1 MREQKDHGT
10 VTRRGSSESRVH
22 SLQSRRLH
30 EERCKDQL
38 LFLENKAR
46 VSRDTEVEASRMATA
61 SQRPTRNDRVLD
73 PKQNRQ
79 NDRSGRIVL
88 RYDVISCASGFY
100 IYL

>member
-10 VTRRGSSESRVH
+10 VTRRGSLESRVH
-22 SLQSRRLH
+22 SFQSRRLH
-30 EERCKDQL
+30 EEWCKDQL

-46 VSRDTEVEASRMATA
+46 VSRDTKVKASRMATA

-73 PKQNRQ
+73 PQQNRQ

-88 RYDVISCASGFY
+88 RYDVMSCASSFY
-100 IYL
+100 I